1 VSAGPPSL
9 AAIEA
14 AIESAGLVLRGAFH
28 PGPDDS
34 VPALGDG
41 RKAATLALVG
51 NAGPGMWE
59 AFARSPERADGADHA
74 LDRWTRRVLGE
85 AARALGA
92 TALFPFGGPP
102 YLPFQRWAMRAE
114 AVAPSPIGPL
124 IHPEYGLW
132 HAYRGAL
139 AFAETIALPP
149 RPALASPCESCAEKP
164 CLSTCPVGAF
174 SAQGY
179 DVAACAAHIETAAG
193 ADCMDLG
200 CRARRAC
207 PVGRAHV
214 YGPAQARFHMEA
226 FRANRRKARAQ
237 NA

>member
-1 VSAGPPSL
+1 MSAAAPSL

-14 AIESAGLVLRGAFH
+14 ALESAGLVLRGAFH
-28 PGPDDS
+28 PGPDDH
-34 VPALGDG
+34 VPPLGDG
-41 RKAATLALVG
+41 RSCATLALAG
-51 NAGPGMWE
+51 NAGPGMWA
-59 AFARSPERADGADHA
+59 AFARAPEFGDRAADP

-85 AARALGA
+85 VARALGA
-92 TALFPFGGPP
+92 AALFPFGGPP

-114 AVAPSPIGPL
+114 GLAPSPIGPL

-179 DVAACAAHIETAAG
+179 DVAACAAHLETARG
-193 ADCMDLG
+193 ADCMERG

-214 YGPAQARFHMEA
+214 YGPDQARFHMEA
-226 FRANRRKARAQ
+226 FRANRRAGKAP
-237 NA
+237 